1 MRKSI
6 KLISFLCLMVA
17 LACYAS
23 ACSPVRD
30 MNKDKTIYL
39 DDMVSCENLKSLFSD
54 SLHYDII
61 PLEMDSLHIPTIG
74 MKLFVYNDS
83 FLLGDKQF
91 TNMAYLYNSLGQLE
105 NTIGNRGNSGNEY
118 PVFKDYVV
126 LNDTVSVLSSSTP
139 GDCLYN
145 YNIKGNFLGKVEI
158 PNIAVSIARNAD
170 GDYIVNSGRNV
181 YNSKWQIIHYTSDW
195 KVLEEYFKLSENE
208 NNVPVFESNF
218 SVIDNRVYYHEAFN
232 NQLYVLEDTLKT
244 SYYLSYGDKDDFED
258 IRTGKFTEV
267 VDRLYKKG
275 FYLINSYAETDSI
288 VCLLLNY
295 LKENDQKQKI
305 LIFDKIKGNGRILE
319 MSKGEMFIGNICI
332 QDNMLYFLAS
342 DYFLKEYVSSD
353 LQLDNDIFVLKIK
366 L

>member
-1 MRKSI
+1 MKY
-6 KLISFLCLMVA
+6 LLVA
-17 LACYAS
+17 LVCIVS
-23 ACSPVRD
+23 ACTPVGD

-83 FLLGDKQF
+83 FLLGDNQF
-91 TNMAYLYNSLGQLE
+91 THMVYLYNSLGKLE
-105 NTIGNRGNSGNEY
+105 NTIGRRGHGGNEY
-118 PVFKDYVV
+118 PVFKDFVV

-139 GDCLYN
+139 GDCLFN
-145 YNIKGNFLGKVEI
+145 YNVKGNFLGKVEI

-195 KVLEEYFKLSENE
+195 KVLGEYFKLSENE
-208 NNVPVFESNF
+208 NNVPVIESNF

-232 NQLYVLEDTLKT
+232 NQLYVLEDNLKT
-244 SYYLSYGDKDDFED
+244 SYYLSYVDEDDFED
-258 IRTGKFTEV
+258 IHIGEFTEV

-275 FYLINSYAETDSI
+275 FYLINSYAETNSI
-288 VCLLLNY
+288 VCLLLSY

-305 LIFDKIKGNGRILE
+305 LIFDKIKGSGRILE
-319 MSKGEMFIGNICI
+319 MSKSEMFIGNICL
-332 QDNMLYFLAS
+332 QDNMLYFLVS
-342 DYFLKEYVSSD
+342 DYFLKEYVSND